1 MLKGKIKT
9 IDSEGYAWIIAFKP
23 KEEGFGHI
31 TFSEE
36 AFSKFYESE
45 SGKNFY
51 AARDSKN
58 GIKNIKKY
66 FKGKNVV
73 IGLEDY

>member
-36 AFSKFYESE
+36 AFAKFYESE

-51 AARDSKN
+51 VARDLQERNKERKE
-58 GIKNIKKY
+58 I
-66 FKGKNVV
+66 F
-73 IGLEDY
+73 

>member
-1 MLKGKIKT
+1 MFKGKIKT
-9 IDSEGYAWIIAFKP
+9 IDSEGYAWILVYKP
-23 KEEGFGHI
+23 KGEGFGHM

-36 AFSKFYESE
+36 AFAKFYESG

-73 IGLEDY
+73 ISLEE

>member
-1 MLKGKIKT
+1 MVRGKIKT
-9 IDSEGYAWIIAFKP
+9 VDSEGYAWIIAFKP
-23 KEEGFGHI
+23 EREGFGHI

-36 AFSKFYESE
+36 AFAQFYDSE

-51 AARDSKN
+51 AARTSK
-58 GIKNIKKY
+58 GGTKNIKKY

-73 IGLEDY
+73 ISLED

>member
-1 MLKGKIKT
+1 MLTGKIKT
-9 IDSEGYAWIIAFKP
+9 VETEGYAWIIPFKP
-23 KEEGFGHI
+23 KEKGFGHI

-36 AFSKFYESE
+36 AFAKFYEGE
-45 SGKNFY
+45 SGKDFY

-66 FKGKNVV
+66 FKGKNVG
-73 IGLEDY
+73 ISLENY